1 KRNRVILVPVPRI
14 VVPLERNHL
23 RKLIVTLALALLVPT
38 VAAATSSRPQSG
50 RFSGYVAVKKVN
62 GFSDVVTFVVRP
74 KSLMNFSFG
83 TLGCFGY
90 GNFPAGVDPFSTS
103 LASIGTVP
111 MTAAGTFAVKSV
123 KASYNGGDAS
133 TKLFV
138 TISGQFTSP
147 QNGSGT
153 IWITE
158 TGQNDAKCGP
168 QKMNFTVSP
177 GNISAGMNG

>member
-1 KRNRVILVPVPRI
+1 VVRVRLLAEVLLDRRFRIAGTPERDAEGARRTPVGYEVYAHKSKRNRVILVPVPRI

-38 VAAATSSRPQSG
+38 VAAPTSPRPQSG

-111 MTAAGTFAVKSV
+111 MTAA
-123 KASYNGGDAS
+123 
-133 TKLFV
+133 
-138 TISGQFTSP
+138 
-147 QNGSGT
+147 
-153 IWITE
+153 
-158 TGQNDAKCGP
+158 
-168 QKMNFTVSP
+168 
-177 GNISAGMNG
+177 